1 MHYKGE
7 TVLRKLLEKY
17 RGKGDSY
24 DCIVPI
30 SGGKD
35 STYVLYSAVRE
46 FGMRALAL
54 NYDGGFATDQAK
66 RNLEKAIE
74 SVQVDFVRITSKR
87 DIQKKCLKDCIEA
100 WAAKPSSEDFPL
112 LCYGCRAGVEE
123 AAYRIAAKKG
133 VPLILMGESE
143 VEKDAS
149 KGAFHRHHRS
159 YLVHLAMRFLRNPH
173 YLHPRRLYHFLLVQA
188 PKLHNR
194 VHRLISKS
202 APLVVT
208 WFDYIPYDDR
218 LMLPTVIEKMGWSK
232 PASRA
237 SSWRLDCKISALKN
251 AMYRRKGFSMK
262 EEVYSKM
269 IREGTLTRQAAL
281 NLVEQENSG
290 YEAAMASDV
299 LRQLGIPE
307 KLGELLLFGRPSEAP

>member
-7 TVLRKLLEKY
+7 TALRKLLEKY
-17 RGKGDSY
+17 HGKGDSY

-35 STYVLYSAVRE
+35 STYVLYSAVKE

-54 NYDGGFATDQAK
+54 NYDSGFATDQAK

-74 SVQVDFVRITSKR
+74 SLQVDFVRITSKH

-100 WAAKPSSEDFPL
+100 WAAKPSSEYFPE
-112 LCYGCRAGVEE
+112 LCYGCREGFLEG
-123 AAYRIAAKKG
+123 AYRIAAKKG
-133 VPLILMGESE
+133 VPLILLGKSE
-143 VEKDAS
+143 VEKDSS
-149 KGAFHRHHRS
+149 KIAFHKHHRS
-159 YLVHLAMRFLRNPH
+159 YYVHLAIRFLRNPH

-188 PKLHNR
+188 PKLHNH

-202 APLVVT
+202 APLVVH

-218 LMLPTVIEKMGWSK
+218 RILPTVIEKMGWSK
-232 PASRA
+232 PASSA
-237 SSWRLDCKISALKN
+237 SSWRFDCKIGAVKDK
-251 AMYRRKGFSMK
+251 MYRQKGFNMK

-281 NLVEQENSG
+281 NLIEQENSG

-299 LRQLGIPE
+299 LRQLGMPE
-307 KLGELLLFGRPSEAP
+307 KSGELLFGRPSEAP